1 MVGSL
6 TRRSADG
13 RDHRRRRRE
22 HETDDHVYTGGEIGS
37 EEVGAAPS
45 LGTGRKIVQAQCRAV
60 AAAGAVLR
68 AAPRLFPTV
77 ICRSIRRTVPSIG
90 SNVPATC
97 GDHVRAT
104 DQTAVGAG
112 PHDGFEE
119 KAGGKGCTA

>member
-1 MVGSL
+1 MVESL

-22 HETDDHVYTGGEIGS
+22 HETDNHIYTGGEIGS

-45 LGTGRKIVQAQCRAV
+45 LGVGRKIVQAQCRAV

-77 ICRSIRRTVPSIG
+77 ICRSICRTVPSIG
-90 SNVPATC
+90 SNLPATC

-104 DQTAVGAG
+104 DQTPVGAG
-112 PHDGFEE
+112 PYDGLAE
-119 KAGGKGCTA
+119 KTGEKGRTA